1 MSFFELDNNQNTIAE
16 KIKYIYSGTSVNQR
30 DITQHSNDEQF
41 NSLKKAGLKETEGKR
56 IPVKNTFYKINFAN
70 REPNFI
76 YAGMNPS
83 SYVATTMYLYGL
95 LHRNISGITS
105 KPDTGIVGEIVIEH
119 ANANKQTQKV
129 YTCFLVEE
137 QSDKTTNNSVDTLVN
152 MVTGEGSE
160 PDITVELNS
169 LIPKQNRCVHYVDGD
184 NHVFLFTTPLQVN
197 KAAADFFRNKLATET
212 KLLKVYPPYDYE
224 VIALDKDVA
233 SKEGFTVRE
242 GLDGEIY
249 IDCQPTGESDDT
261 IAVQTG
267 KFTFINNITFWVINV
282 ILLLIFVIPVYNFHV
297 VGRMADEHAGVGV
310 CAKYVKYLIIWIA
323 ILFTVS
329 VTEAFSLGTMDTAQH
344 TWIFEYGIWL
354 AASGMLAAAI
364 AYFGG
369 AACPG
374 AGAGAGAG
382 SSAGIVEW
390 FKFIPDFYF
399 KNMNDAGMGFYLVM
413 MLLSLGIII
422 ANWAGGGL
430 GDISTGIFRIVS
442 VICFIAFPMLRYWI
456 NKQVDAPVARP

>member
-1 MSFFELDNNQNTIAE
+1 MSFFELDNNQNTISE
-16 KIKYIYSGTSVNQR
+16 KIKYIYSGTSVNTR
-30 DITQHSNDEQF
+30 DITQHSNDEKF
-41 NSLKKAGLKETEGKR
+41 NSIKKADLPETEGKR

-83 SYVATTMYLYGL
+83 SYVANTVYLYGL

-105 KPDTGIVGEIVIEH
+105 KTDTGIIGEIVIEH

-137 QSDKTTNNSVDTLVN
+137 QIDKSTDNSVDTLVK
-152 MVTGEGSE
+152 MVTGESSE

-169 LIPKQNRCVHYVDGD
+169 LIPKQNRCVHYVDGE
-184 NHVFLFTTPLQVN
+184 NHVFLFTIPLQVN
-197 KAAADFFRNKLATET
+197 KPAADFFRNKLATET
-212 KLLKVYPPYDYE
+212 KLLKVYPPVDYE

-233 SKEGFTVRE
+233 AQEGFTVRE
-242 GLDGEIY
+242 GVDGEIY

-261 IAVQTG
+261 IAVQVG

-297 VGRMADEHAGVGV
+297 VGRMMAEHARG
-310 CAKYVKYLIIWIA
+310 CDKYVKYLSIWIA

-329 VTEAFSLGTMDTAQH
+329 VAEALHLGIMDTARH

-364 AYFGG
+364 VYYGG
-369 AACPG
+369 KECAGEG

-382 SSAGIVEW
+382 AGIVEW
-390 FKFIPDFYF
+390 FKFIPSFYF
-399 KNMNDAGMGFYLVM
+399 NNMNDNGMGLYLAL

-422 ANWAGGGL
+422 ANWAGRGL
-430 GDISTGIFRIVS
+430 GDITTGIFRIVS
-442 VICFIAFPMLRYWI
+442 VICFVAVPMLRYWI
-456 NKQVDAPVARP
+456 NTQVDAPAARP